1 MNTHTTHRTRR
12 VKTLL
17 IAAVL
22 ALTVAV
28 AALGAAG
35 LTTSTGAVNRPV
47 TAGRTVPVVAAADW
61 RHRTMERRHLAGA
74 APRTVAQTTPTPEPL
89 LSGDFAASSC
99 A

>member
-1 MNTHTTHRTRR
+1 MDTHTTHRSHR

-28 AALGAAG
+28 AALGAAN
-35 LTTSTGAVNRPV
+35 LRTAAGALNRPV
-47 TAGRTVPVVAAADW
+47 TAGRTVPAIAAADW
-61 RHRTMERRHLAGA
+61 RHRAMERRHLAA
-74 APRTVAQTTPTPEPL
+74 APRTVAQGVPTSEPL